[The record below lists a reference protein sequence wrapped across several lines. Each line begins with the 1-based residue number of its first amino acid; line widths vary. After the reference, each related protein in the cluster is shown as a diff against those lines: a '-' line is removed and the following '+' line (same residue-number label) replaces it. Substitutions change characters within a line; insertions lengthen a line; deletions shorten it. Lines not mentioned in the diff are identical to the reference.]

1 MMDGQLRR
9 FDLDEIRADFPILA
23 RKVHGKPLVYLDS
36 AASAQKPR
44 QVIDALTSAYLDTYA
59 NVHRGLH
66 FLSETST
73 DLYEDVRGKVAGFL
87 GAKKLNE
94 EGVEENNPDEIVLT
108 SSATAAFN
116 LVARSWAETK
126 LGPGDEI
133 LISIAEHHAN
143 IVPWQLAAQKTG
155 AVLRAFELEPDGG
168 FNISKLTAMV
178 GKETKIISVPH
189 VSNVLG
195 TVFPLERI
203 ARVAHDAGALMVVDG
218 CQGAPHMAVDVSAI
232 GADVY
237 IFAPHKLYGPN
248 GVGVMWAKGEILEQ
262 MPPFMGGGDMIE
274 HVTIEGATYVKAPL
288 KFEAGTPAIAETI
301 ALGAAIDY
309 VQSIGMDAIREH
321 ELEVLDYAHERLGA
335 VKGLTIIGTA
345 PQKSGVVSFI
355 MDCAHPHDISTIID
369 RYGVAIRVGHHC
381 ALPLMDHLGLTS
393 TARASIGVYTRR
405 QEFDRLAEALEKVR
419 KIFG

>member
-36 AASAQKPR
+36 ASSAQKPR

-66 FLSETST
+66 FLSEAST
-73 DLYEDVRGKVAGFL
+73 DLYEGVRGKVAGFL
-87 GAKKLNE
+87 GA
-94 EGVEENNPDEIVLT
+94 GSHDEIVLT

-133 LISIAEHHAN
+133 LVSIAEHHAN

-155 AVLRAFELEPDGG
+155 AVLRAFEIEPDGG
-168 FNISKLTAMV
+168 FDISKLTAMV
-178 GKETKIISVPH
+178 GGKTKIIAVPH

-203 ARVAHDAGALMVVDG
+203 ARVARDAGALMVVDG

-248 GVGVMWAKGEILEQ
+248 GVGAMWARAEILEQ

-274 HVTIEGATYVKAPL
+274 RVTIEKTTYAEAPL
-288 KFEAGTPAIAETI
+288 RFEAGTPAIAETI

-309 VQSIGMDAIREH
+309 VQSIGMNAIREH
-321 ELEVLDYAHERLGA
+321 ELEVLAYAHERLGA

-345 PQKSGVVSFI
+345 PQKSGVVSFT

-369 RYGVAIRVGHHC
+369 REGVAIRAGNHC
-381 ALPLMDHLGLTS
+381 AQPLMDHLGVTS
-393 TARASIGVYTRR
+393 TARASIGVYTRS

-419 KIFG
+419 KILG